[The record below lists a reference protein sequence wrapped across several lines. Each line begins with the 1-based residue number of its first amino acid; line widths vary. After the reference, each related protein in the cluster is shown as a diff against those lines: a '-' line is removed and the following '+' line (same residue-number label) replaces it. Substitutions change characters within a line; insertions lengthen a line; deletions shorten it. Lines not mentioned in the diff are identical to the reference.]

1 MNLYQAVI
9 LSVIQGLTEFL
20 PVSSSGHLVLGARLF
35 GLPSPGLTFSIW
47 VHVGTAFATIV
58 MLRAKIY
65 SILRGMFFP
74 GSGAE
79 RKRSLSLVAY
89 VVAASV
95 PAGIVGLAFDEKIE
109 ACFSSTIAAS
119 AGLIVTGCILYLSKS
134 LGTLRNTV
142 VSKATVGE
150 DPLFSTVTLQK
161 AMAVGVSQAVAIVP
175 GISRSGTTITT
186 GLLSGM
192 AHKDAAEFSFLLSL
206 PAVLGAV
213 FLDVVKAMELQ
224 GPVVEPMSL
233 VGACI
238 SFIVGLAALRIVFRT
253 VEKGELHKFSYY
265 CWIVGTLGVILS
277 LLFV

>member
-1 MNLYQAVI
+1 
-9 LSVIQGLTEFL
+9 
-20 PVSSSGHLVLGARLF
+20 
-35 GLPSPGLTFSIW
+35 
-47 VHVGTAFATIV
+47 
-58 MLRAKIY
+58 MLRTKIY
-65 SILRGMFFP
+65 SILRGLFFP
-74 GSGAE
+74 GSEVE

-89 VVAASV
+89 VIAASI
-95 PAGIVGLAFDEKIE
+95 PAGIVGLAFEEKID

-134 LGTLRNTV
+134 LGTPRSTV
-142 VSKATVGE
+142 ASQVPVDE

-161 AMAVGVSQAVAIVP
+161 AVAVGVSQAVAIIP

-206 PAVLGAV
+206 PAVLGAA
-213 FLDVVKAMELQ
+213 FLDILKAMKVQ
-224 GPVVEPMSL
+224 GPVVEPISL
-233 VGACI
+233 MGACI

-265 CWIVGTLGVILS
+265 CWMVGTLGVILS